1 MDKNGCP
8 IVEAAFITTKERVH
22 CLSAFAAAEIHWM
35 SKPSINLEL
44 AGAYK
49 RTIAA
54 SLDRIWENVFDWE
67 HLSHLHKS
75 SFASCELI
83 ERSNA
88 GWRVALAF
96 RGGAATQ
103 IIELRADRANGR
115 YVSTTLA
122 GEGAGT
128 EIRVMLTELARHIT
142 AVRVEFHLPESDS
155 ARLAKLAE
163 AYRAT
168 YARLWDEDEA
178 MMRHREAALAHR
190 NRMVTAD
197 AALDLGTEAA
207 VRNALPLSF
216 ELATVPFRV
225 VELDGSLVAHA
236 TVCPHWLGPLADAL
250 VEQGAVRC
258 PWHGY
263 SFDVRSGRC
272 LSGQALELAPAPT
285 VTVVDGRVLAVT
297 RVRS

>member
-1 MDKNGCP
+1 MVKNGCRT
-8 IVEAAFITTKERVH
+8 VEAAFVTTKERVH
-22 CLSAFAAAEIHWM
+22 CLSALAAAEVHWM
-35 SKPSINLEL
+35 SKPSIDLAL
-44 AGAYK
+44 AGVYK
-49 RTIAA
+49 RTVAA
-54 SLDRIWENVFDWE
+54 SLERIWENVFDWE
-67 HLSHLHKS
+67 HLDHLHES

-83 ERSNA
+83 ERGNV
-88 GWRVALAF
+88 GWRVALTF

-115 YVSTTLA
+115 YVSTTMA

-128 EIRVMLTELARHIT
+128 EIRVMLTEVARHST

-155 ARLAKLAE
+155 ARLARLAE

-190 NRMVTAD
+190 ERAVTAD
-197 AALDLGTEAA
+197 ASLDLGTEAA

-216 ELATVPFRV
+216 ELANVPFRL

-236 TVCPHWLGPLADAL
+236 TVCPHWLGPLAGAL
-250 VEQGAVRC
+250 VEHGAVRC

-263 SFDVRSGRC
+263 SFDVRSGHC
-272 LSGQALELAPAPT
+272 LSGQALKLAPAPT
-285 VTVVDGRVLAVT
+285 VTVVDGRVLAVS
-297 RVRS
+297 RARG